1 MNDLLFK
8 EYAGIMNTIILK
20 SISRTFYNHHDAL
33 WESKNQ
39 LKKDKENTSLH
50 NTCVQEQNCMA
61 GHGTFVH

>member
-1 MNDLLFK
+1 MLVSWIQLYRNVYL
-8 EYAGIMNTIILK
+8 EH
-20 SISRTFYNHHDAL
+20 SINYHDAL

-50 NTCVQEQNCMA
+50 NTCVQEWNCMA